1 MRKLVCALVAAFL
14 VAGTLGTFS
23 AAPAA
28 AALEKPCWSHYDDD
42 PLSETFG
49 EQVPVWALGGGH
61 VKHEEEGV
69 DVNLGPADSREACE
83 TAFATYYAE

>member
-49 EQVPVWALGGGH
+49 EQVAVWALGGGH
-61 VKHEEEGV
+61 LQHQEDGLDIPLG
-69 DVNLGPADSREACE
+69 DVHSRAACE
-83 TAFATYYAE
+83 AAFAAYYAE